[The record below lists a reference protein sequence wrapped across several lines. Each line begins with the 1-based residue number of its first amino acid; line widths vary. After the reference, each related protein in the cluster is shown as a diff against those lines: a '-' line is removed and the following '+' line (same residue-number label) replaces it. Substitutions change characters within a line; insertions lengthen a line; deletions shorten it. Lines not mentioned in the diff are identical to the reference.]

1 MLQITLTRLT
11 VQESYCWFEILGS
24 ESKFLWMRDTWKT
37 REVGREMTRK
47 SKQTIHN
54 TNRSK
59 WEDKQKDRPAQITA
73 QPNRA
78 YEWTS
83 GRSQA
88 PRGLG
93 SNSSFLKKQKIKFK
107 KLQNTDSCKKTLE
120 YDGEW
125 TRVKLEERAVKRAE
139 TSPTNTKNSRELVGR
154 NQNGQN
160 NRKQKSKEST
170 HMITC
175 IHRQVPT
182 SPKRGR
188 VWSPLGWTAKT
199 CQALSA

>member
-1 MLQITLTRLT
+1 MRRQTKGQARADHGPAQQGIRVNLRQEPGSPGTRLKL
-11 VQESYCWFEILGS
+11 VIS
-24 ESKFLWMRDTWKT
+24 
-37 REVGREMTRK
+37 
-47 SKQTIHN
+47 
-54 TNRSK
+54 
-59 WEDKQKDRPAQITA
+59 
-73 QPNRA
+73 
-78 YEWTS
+78 
-83 GRSQA
+83 
-88 PRGLG
+88 
-93 SNSSFLKKQKIKFK
+93 KKQKIKFK

-154 NQNGQN
+154 YQNGQN
-160 NRKQKSKEST
+160 NQKQKSKEST